1 MARRLGLDTEK
12 VMMNL
17 DHYGNV
23 AAASVPLA
31 LHEAR
36 QTGRVKPGD
45 LIVLAGFGAGLTW
58 GAIVIRW

>member
-1 MARRLGLDTEK
+1 
-12 VMMNL
+12 MMNL

-31 LHEAR
+31 LYEAR